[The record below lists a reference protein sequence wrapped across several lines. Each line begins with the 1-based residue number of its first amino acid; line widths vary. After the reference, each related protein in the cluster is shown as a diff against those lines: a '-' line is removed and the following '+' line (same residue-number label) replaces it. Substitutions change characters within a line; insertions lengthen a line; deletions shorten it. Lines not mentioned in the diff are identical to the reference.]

1 MSATILYHA
10 TSFQRC
16 VPASSIFCAGEW
28 MAIARQSS
36 GEEAIAED
44 EARRGR
50 EAALEGLLGF
60 WVAGF
65 LGSNPATQQPSNPSG
80 GQTCPL

>member
-1 MSATILYHA
+1 MITFPYHA
-10 TSFQRC
+10 TSFQRPL
-16 VPASSIFCAGEW
+16 PASSNFCAGEW

-50 EAALEGLLGF
+50 EGALGE
-60 WVAGF
+60 VAELRGCEVS
-65 LGSNPATQQPSNPSG
+65 GGAG
-80 GQTCPL
+80 GQTCPR

>member
-1 MSATILYHA
+1 MITFSYHA
-10 TSFQRC
+10 TSFQRPL
-16 VPASSIFCAGEW
+16 PASSIFCAGEW

-50 EAALEGLLGF
+50 EGALGRGVGYWVTGLLG
-60 WVAGF
+60 
-65 LGSNPATQQPSNPSG
+65 SNLATQQPGNRAEG
-80 GQTCPL
+80 GLCLR

>member
-1 MSATILYHA
+1 MITFAYYA
-10 TSFQRC
+10 TSFQRP

-50 EAALEGLLGF
+50 EGALGLCRTGF
-60 WVAGF
+60 
-65 LGSNPATQQPSNPSG
+65 SPSG
-80 GQTCPL
+80 GLKPALHEAGGDSCLP